1 MIAVVFKKRMDG
13 GSSFRSLLDYV
24 QFERVEETHEI
35 VGRGVVW
42 TSDSILDKATAWKEM
57 ELVAGMNTRKG
68 DPAFHYQ
75 LSWREG
81 EHPVYPE
88 WTYCVKQTL
97 KALGFEGHQAMAVAH
112 TNTGNF
118 HVHVA
123 VNRVHP
129 ETYKAHFPEFYK
141 NTLHESLRYLEHE
154 FHWAEDHG
162 LYRWDAKLRRPV
174 KTERELLEQW
184 RLERE
189 EGGRTATG
197 KAASMEVFAD
207 TESLE
212 SYCRGEPARAVREAV
227 KDGEATWQDIHAAL
241 ARFGLQIH
249 AAEKGGYTISTV
261 SQPDLRVGASKAL
274 RGIFSG
280 KANRAEIE
288 RRFGEFEPPGPEVA
302 DVVREKIYKRAR
314 PRRGENR
321 EVRAADR
328 IALLTRYAAYKRS
341 LPPPAMPTQASV
353 KSRRDAV
360 TAHFRS
366 ERAKVKA
373 SALPAPE
380 KRAAY
385 SVLAM
390 QAAQAREALRLQVQA
405 ERTVAREAAR
415 PQAWKEWV
423 AELAATGDRAAMSA
437 LRGIAYADSRRR
449 RQLEQEELSDE
460 GNAIASADARRQDPA
475 PATGLLQGV
484 RWSVDRKTGAV
495 LYELRNRSRLI
506 DQGRRIRLDDRA
518 AVSADAIK
526 AAFLLAR
533 ERYGP
538 VLHINGDAAFRE
550 RAVVI
555 LATMHQPLGVTLA
568 DPQLEALRVRLT
580 QRQDV
585 AVRPLAQPS
594 EPQKPGRND
603 MVRDSAVPQKP
614 GQTGRGTR

>member
-1 MIAVVFKKRMDG
+1 MLAKVAKKRADG
-13 GSSFRSLLDYV
+13 GSSFRSLIDYIQHEV
-24 QFERVEETHEI
+24 NEETGEI

-42 TSDSILDKATAWKEM
+42 TSDSILDPATAAKEM
-57 ELVAGMNTRKG
+57 KLVALMNSRCP
-68 DPAFHYQ
+68 DAAYHYI
-75 LSWREG
+75 LTWREG
-81 EHPVYPE
+81 ERPVYPD
-88 WTYCVKQTL
+88 WTYAVRRTL
-97 KALGFEGHQAMAVAH
+97 KALGLEGHQAVAVSHAD
-112 TNTGNF
+112 TGNF

-129 ETYKAHFPEFYK
+129 ETYRAHSPEWSHRS
-141 NTLHESLRYLEHE
+141 LDEALRYIEHE
-154 FHWAEDHG
+154 LGWAEDHG

-174 KTERELLEQW
+174 KTEPELLEQW

-189 EGGRTATG
+189 EGGRNATG
-197 KAASMEVFAD
+197 KAASMEAFGD

-227 KDGEATWQDIHAAL
+227 KDSEATWQDIHAAL

-249 AAEKGGYTISTV
+249 AAEKGGYTVSTA
-261 SQPDLRVGASKAL
+261 SQPNLRVGASKAL

-288 RRFGEFEPPGPEVA
+288 RRFGAFEPPGPEIA
-302 DVVREKIYKRAR
+302 DVVRENIYKRGR

-321 EVRAADR
+321 EIRAADR
-328 IALLTRYAAYKRS
+328 VALLTRYKAYKRS
-341 LPPPAMPTQASV
+341 LPPPAMPTQESM

-360 TAHFRS
+360 TVHFRS

-373 SALPAPE
+373 SALTAPE

-405 ERTVAREAAR
+405 ERTAAREAAR
-415 PQAWKEWV
+415 PQAWREWV

-449 RQLEQEELSDE
+449 RQLEQEELSEE
-460 GNAIASADARRQDPA
+460 GNAIASVDKARQDPA
-475 PATGLLQGV
+475 PATGLLQGA

-555 LATMHQPLGVTLA
+555 LATMHQPFGVTLA

-580 QRQDV
+580 RGEDLSTRSVEVTPRRQ
-585 AVRPLAQPS
+585 APS
-594 EPQKPGRND
+594 REPTQAHRSRSDGRKGS
-603 MVRDSAVPQKP
+603 RSQ
-614 GQTGRGTR
+614 